1 MQFGSI
7 PIDVMNMTH
16 TLVNAS
22 AEVIPPWL
30 DLNLALLFGLVVFGG
45 AFGARLFQKFHIPQV
60 VGAVVV
66 GILLGQDVL
75 NLVTPERIEALEP
88 FTMFALGIIGFMI
101 GAELRA
107 EVFKKYGRQFFVI
120 LFSQGL
126 GAFLLVA
133 FGTSFMAWLISG
145 RIYTSIAMGLV
156 LGAIASAT
164 APAST
169 VNVLWEYKTRGP
181 LTAAILAIV
190 ALDDALALLLY
201 RGAATG
207 AKALIGAAD
216 GSVLGTTLIL
226 LGEIVGTVLLGFLAG
241 VTLYLLLKFVRA
253 DDKILEFS
261 IASLLLIVG
270 VSMIAGIDP
279 ILPAMV
285 LGITMANLAPRQSEH
300 VFELIRKFS
309 PPVYISFF
317 VLAGA
322 HIELGRLASSTA
334 AITAV
339 YITLRVGGKMAG
351 AWFGAKQSRAPAVVR
366 KYLGICLLPQA
377 GVAIGLAIL
386 SGQLFSTEFGKTV
399 IVVVMTETFI
409 IELLGPIL
417 VKVGVKKAGEVGM
430 NVTEEDLIKTYT
442 VADVMDKS
450 PTSIKEDLPLQQI
463 LEVFS
468 TSESVYYPVID
479 AQSRITGVITI
490 PDIKEMFANQD
501 VAGWLLACDVAEP
514 VRDKMTPDKPLEE
527 VIEHMRR
534 YHLENAPVVAGKD
547 SDELVGVLDYSKA
560 LRKISTEVLHRREMS
575 DGLAVATG

>member
-1 MQFGSI
+1 VRLGSI

-22 AEVIPPWL
+22 AEVFPPWL
-30 DLNLALLFGLVVFGG
+30 DLNLALLFGLVILGG

-60 VGAVVV
+60 VGCVVV

-75 NLVTPERIEALEP
+75 NLVTTERIEALEP

-107 EVFKKYGRQFFVI
+107 EVFRKYGRQFFII

-126 GAFLLVA
+126 GAFLLVS
-133 FGTSFMAWLISG
+133 FGTSFMAWLLSG
-145 RIYTSIAMGLV
+145 RIYSSIAMGLV

-207 AKALIGAAD
+207 AKALLGTAD
-216 GSVLGTTLIL
+216 GSVFGTTFIL
-226 LGEIVGTVLLGFLAG
+226 LAEIVGTVLLGFLAG

-339 YITLRVGGKMAG
+339 YITLRVSGKVAG

-386 SGQLFSTEFGKTV
+386 SNQLFSADFGKTV

-442 VADVMDKS
+442 VADVMDTS

-468 TSESVYYPVID
+468 SSESVYYPVID

-514 VRDKMTPDKPLEE
+514 VRDKTTPDKPLEE
-527 VIEHMRR
+527 VIEQMRR
-534 YHLENAPVVAGKD
+534 YHLENVPVVAGKD
-547 SDELVGVLDYSKA
+547 SDELAGVLDYSKV
-560 LRKISTEVLHRREMS
+560 LRKISAEVLHKREKA

>member
-207 AKALIGAAD
+207 AKALLGAAD

-226 LGEIVGTVLLGFLAG
+226 LAEIVGTVLLGFLAG

>member
-1 MQFGSI
+1 VQFGSI

>member
-1 MQFGSI
+1 
-7 PIDVMNMTH
+7 MTH
-16 TLVNAS
+16 TIVNAS
-22 AEVIPPWL
+22 AEVFSH
-30 DLNLALLFGLVVFGG
+30 LNLALLFGLVILGG
-45 AFGARLFQKFHIPQV
+45 ALGARLFQKFHIPQV
-60 VGAVVV
+60 VGCVVV

-101 GAELRA
+101 GAELRS
-107 EVFKKYGRQFFVI
+107 EVFKKYGRQFFII
-120 LFSQGL
+120 LFSQGF

-133 FGTSFMAWLISG
+133 IGTSLMAWFLSG
-145 RIYTSIAMGLV
+145 MLYSSIAMGLV

-207 AKALIGAAD
+207 AKALLGTAD

-241 VTLYLLLKFVRA
+241 VTLYLLLRFVRA

-300 VFELIRKFS
+300 VFDLVRKFS

-339 YITLRVGGKMAG
+339 YISFRVGGKVLG
-351 AWFGAKQSRAPAVVR
+351 SWFGAKHSGAPSVVR

-386 SGQLFSTEFGKTV
+386 SSRLFSSDFGKTV
-399 IVVVMTETFI
+399 IMVVMTETFI

-442 VADVMDKS
+442 VADVMDAK
-450 PTSIKEDLPLQQI
+450 PTSIANDLPLQQI

-468 TSESVYYPVID
+468 KSESVYYPVVD

-514 VRDKMTPDKPLEE
+514 VRDKTAPDKPLEE

-534 YHLENAPVVAGKD
+534 YHLENVPVVTGKD
-547 SDELVGVLDYSKA
+547 NDELAGILDYSKA
-560 LRKISTEVLHRREMS
+560 LRKISAEVLHRRQRADS
-575 DGLAVATG
+575 HS